1 MSGSLPQAAQTTPLT
16 TEPERLFAKSV
27 PIFINV
33 RDRLEPLAKL
43 LEWLRRAGHHNIV
56 LINVASTYPPL
67 LSFLEWC
74 PYRVV
79 NLKRN
84 LGPFA
89 LWLLPEFKKVIREEW
104 FVYTDSDVV
113 PAEDC
118 PLDAVAYLHFLLQK
132 FPLHLKAGLGLRLD
146 DLPDCYRQK
155 QKVIEWESGLY
166 GRELMPGVFQA
177 DVDTTFALYRPHAP
191 RTCPAM
197 RTRGRYEA
205 RHTPW
210 YADSASPD
218 DEEIYYHSHAWPVA
232 RHWRLN
238 GHNGGRASTPS
249 VPGGIASQIESDPQS
264 LLSTILRSKLGRL
277 VLACNTVR
285 HLSGKQARSWRAE
298 HASADGAR
306 RAVLE
311 IMKSDDW
318 QTVVNLRT
326 RVDLLISAAG
336 FRMAQVA
343 NWVRH
348 LLSPSRTARE
358 EAVASHD
365 MTGSAL
371 GVARPVS
378 RR

>member
-1 MSGSLPQAAQTTPLT
+1 MSGSLPQAAQTSPLT

-43 LEWLRRAGHHNIV
+43 LEWLRKAGHHNIV

-67 LSFLEWC
+67 LRFLGSC

-89 LWLLPEFKKVIREEW
+89 LWLLPEFRKVVREQW

-118 PLDAVAYLHFLLQK
+118 PLDAVAYLHRLLQQ

-191 RTCPAM
+191 RTCPAI
-197 RTRGRYEA
+197 RTRGLYEA

-210 YADSASPD
+210 YADSANP
-218 DEEIYYHSHAWPVA
+218 DEEEVYYHSHAWPVA

-238 GHNGGRASTPS
+238 GSNGGRPSAPS
-249 VPGGIASQIESDPQS
+249 VPGGIACQIESDPQS

-277 VLACNTVR
+277 VLACYSVR
-285 HLSGKQARSWRAE
+285 HLSGKQARLWRAS
-298 HASADGAR
+298 HASADEAR
-306 RAVLE
+306 QAVLE

-326 RVDLLISAAG
+326 RIDLLLSAAA
-336 FRMAQVA
+336 FRMARIA
-343 NWVRH
+343 DWMRH
-348 LLSPSRTARE
+348 LLSPSGKVRE
-358 EAVASHD
+358 AGVATPDKGS
-365 MTGSAL
+365 SAL
-371 GVARPVS
+371 GVARHAS